1 MISVA
6 ASTLVSNSPLW
17 RIVDAEEADAIGP
30 GWPQFGDKERDP
42 VKTLVTLTKP
52 GYSADGNQAFVN
64 LSFVWSIHGAEARY
78 VLRRAGPGW
87 EVACSHLVFYV

>member
-1 MISVA
+1 MIAVA
-6 ASTLVSNSPLW
+6 ASTLVSTSPMW

-30 GWPQFGDKERDP
+30 GWPQFSDKERDP

-52 GYSADGNQAFVN
+52 GYSTDGNLAFVN

-78 VLRRAGPGW
+78 VLKRSGPAW
-87 EVACSHLVFYV
+87 KVACSHLVFYV